1 LDEIDIGPH
10 PGSVFD
16 HFGNDYGSTIPLY
29 YAALCG
35 FTNVVEQLIVKHPQH
50 VNATGG
56 HYKTPAVAALAG
68 RHFELAQLLH
78 RNKSSLESR
87 GCCEIAPLHTAAY
100 HGDLEMVQVLLECG
114 VDVNAKNAYGH
125 TPLDFALSRVQP
137 NEVALLS
144 IAQGADPNTRNMKGF
159 TPLHRAAENG
169 WIEIVRLLIEHG
181 ANIEVKDKERNGAE
195 VASGKQL
202 NETIKS
208 LLEHLS
214 K

>member
-1 LDEIDIGPH
+1 
-10 PGSVFD
+10 
-16 HFGNDYGSTIPLY
+16 
-29 YAALCG
+29 
-35 FTNVVEQLIVKHPQH
+35 
-50 VNATGG
+50 
-56 HYKTPAVAALAG
+56 
-68 RHFELAQLLH
+68 
-78 RNKSSLESR
+78 
-87 GCCEIAPLHTAAY
+87 
-100 HGDLEMVQVLLECG
+100 MVQVLLECG
-114 VDVNAKNAYGH
+114 VDVNTKNAYGH

-202 NETIKS
+202 NETIKL